1 MGYRMKRAV
10 ISLFPGIL
18 GTWGIAHWARRGHAP
33 AMRIRIFFSGAA
45 IVALGVL
52 AGRLLEKKAADE
64 FLLGT
69 LTLGGGLIICGLFTL
84 KMRWHGVVGAGV
96 LALLGVGR
104 GIGNLPDLAA
114 LFIGD
119 RERGPAPALEF
130 GVTAVC
136 LTLLLAVLTE
146 LFRERTRRMLEQK

>member
-1 MGYRMKRAV
+1 MGYRIKQAV
-10 ISLFPGIL
+10 ISSFPGIAAM
-18 GTWGIAHWARRGHAP
+18 WGIAHSPPRDHAA

-45 IVALGVL
+45 IIGLGVL

-84 KMRWHGVVGAGV
+84 KMRWHGVIGAGV
-96 LALLGVGR
+96 LALLGAGR

-146 LFRERTRRMLEQK
+146 LFRERTRRMLEEK